1 MLLRCARWPRMMN
14 ALLLALYFSA
24 GIVVLTLEQDWTPL
38 TSLYVVVQIITTVGY
53 GDVTISHGGKVFMTC
68 YVLLGTV
75 IVANIVN
82 SLFDSLLHSAEHGLE
97 ESLHNIENKLTKAE
111 KRRPAKPSAWHQ
123 LGMAVAIYLF
133 FVVTWAIFFFTVER
147 CSCSY
152 GSSHIG
158 GCVSDRCEE
167 TGGYKKRLIDAVY
180 MAVITF
186 STVGFGDYAPKS
198 RAGRLFGSI
207 WMILG
212 VLSFGNLVGKVTKV
226 LHRTTSMAKKRP
238 LMTRTLFDSIDTDG
252 TGTIDQQEFQK
263 YILVREGLVS
273 AETFAQIDRLF
284 QTMDRDKNGTLTFE
298 EIQSNLMEMD
308 VE

>member
-1 MLLRCARWPRMMN
+1 MLLRCARWPRTMN

-24 GIVVLTLEQDWTPL
+24 GIVVLTLQQDWTPL

-97 ESLHNIENKLTKAE
+97 ESLQNVENKLTKVE
-111 KRRPAKPSAWHQ
+111 KQRPAKPSSWHQ
-123 LGMAVAIYLF
+123 LRTAVAIYLF
-133 FVVTWAIFFFTVER
+133 FVVTWAVFFIAVER

-167 TGGYKKRLIDAVY
+167 TGGDTKRLVDAVY

-207 WMILG
+207 WMMLG
-212 VLSFGNLVGKVTKV
+212 VLSFGNVVGAVSKV
-226 LHRTTSMAKKRP
+226 LHSITSLAKKRP
-238 LMTRTLFDSIDTDG
+238 LMTRALFDSIDTDG

-263 YILVREGLVS
+263 YILIREGLVS
-273 AETFAQIDRLF
+273 AETLAKIDKLF
-284 QTMDRDKNGTLTFE
+284 QTMDRDKNGTLTFD

-308 VE
+308 VD